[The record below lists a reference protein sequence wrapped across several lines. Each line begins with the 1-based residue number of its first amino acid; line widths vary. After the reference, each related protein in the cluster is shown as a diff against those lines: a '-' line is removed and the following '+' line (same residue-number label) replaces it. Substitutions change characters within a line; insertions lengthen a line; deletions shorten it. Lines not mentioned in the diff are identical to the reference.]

1 MLIKTEIM
9 KAVFCV
15 GQLSLVIIFA
25 RVRSILIE
33 NFPLQVYRFSTKR
46 HEIKMIFRA
55 KLSDKHKG
63 DVPATFYGHQFTA
76 STQMSV

>member
-1 MLIKTEIM
+1 MLTKTEIE
-9 KAVFCV
+9 KVVFCV

-33 NFPLQVYRFSTKR
+33 NFPLQVYRCSTKR
-46 HEIKMIFRA
+46 HEKKMIFKA

-63 DVPATFYGHQFTA
+63 DIPATFYGHQFAA
-76 STQMSV
+76 SRQMTV